1 MRGILAIASLI
12 VLSALSAAPA
22 MADPRDG
29 VGALGDAQLIQIHGG
44 RGDADHDRQGW
55 RRGDRD
61 RYERV
66 DLLPLEIVL
75 ANVASRYPGHHIGVD
90 GPMQRGGRL
99 IYRIKWLTPNG
110 RVLFIFV
117 DAVTGRILGER

>member
-1 MRGILAIASLI
+1 MRGTLAIVFAT
-12 VLSALSAAPA
+12 ALSASLALPA
-22 MADPRDG
+22 LADQ
-29 VGALGDAQLIQIHGG
+29 GAGLGAADDAQLVQVHGR
-44 RGDADHDRQGW
+44 RGDNDERRNW
-55 RRGDRD
+55 RHSDRD

-66 DLLPLEIVL
+66 QLLPLEIIL
-75 ANVASRYPGHHIGVD
+75 SNVASRYPGHHIGVD

-117 DAVTGRILGER
+117 DAQTGRILGER